1 LGSSEM
7 SAVNRNNARTLSR
20 YRRKSIARSA
30 HNAPHTFTSDSRH
43 ARAAVMY
50 VRSTDTF
57 TSNASRSLP
66 TEAGVAGAA
75 GVLAVL
81 DADVAGISAL
91 LRVLSIELIASSS
104 SCTTH
109 ATAGSDVRDVR
120 AGGADAR
127 RIASLDEARGEVSVA
142 PTSTTTTERR
152 SLSSLSAAS
161 HNTPM
166 C

>member
-1 LGSSEM
+1 M
-7 SAVNRNNARTLSR
+7 HAHSR
-20 YRRKSIARSA
+20 AIDNKSIARSA

-109 ATAGSDVRDVR
+109 ATATQHTEH
-120 AGGADAR
+120 
-127 RIASLDEARGEVSVA
+127 ITNTLSLYSECV
-142 PTSTTTTERR
+142 
-152 SLSSLSAAS
+152 
-161 HNTPM
+161 
-166 C
+166 